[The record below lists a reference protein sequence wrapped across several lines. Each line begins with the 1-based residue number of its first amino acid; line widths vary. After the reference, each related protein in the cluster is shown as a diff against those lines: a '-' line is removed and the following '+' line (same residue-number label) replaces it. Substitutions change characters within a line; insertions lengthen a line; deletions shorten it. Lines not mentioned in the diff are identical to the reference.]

1 MAEKI
6 KKIST
11 LIESQLP
18 GFISSEYEQ
27 FSKFVEKYYEQLES
41 TGNPLDI
48 IQNIENYRD
57 INFYEKNLLNQKTI
71 LSGNIL
77 ANSSSITVADA
88 SSFPKENGYIRIG
101 NEICFYKERTNN
113 QFLEVSRG
121 VSGNNTLGDL
131 YNSSEF
137 VTTQSSPHYTGDE
150 VYNISNLFL
159 YAFIKN
165 FEEEYLGAFPEKYLK
180 GEVDKRTL
188 IKNINKFYKAKGTD
202 RSIKFIF
209 NSIVSQNESE
219 VVEVYNPKDFT
230 LKASVSDWVTKYALK
245 VKVLSGD
252 PLKLIGNVITQSL
265 DDYDKTISFASAV
278 VDNVAYLGKFDNE
291 NLYEI
296 VLAPNTIN
304 GNFKIAARTTLRSNV
319 SISADTGD
327 RINLFST
334 MGFPKQGK
342 VLVGNEVIS
351 FNDKNVNQLIIDDR
365 QNPVSHT
372 EGISVYS
379 FSTVTGSHEEG
390 TVRLLTLGVLYNLL
404 PEKALPYSETGDL
417 IQVSESGFETRDPV
431 IFDVRKN
438 ATRWFVNTNF
448 TKVNSIVPGVNSQ
461 INDLIAD
468 VSAIYEDD
476 QYYYIAASSF
486 PSHNNLLTLEITESL
501 SDQKLLKLIRKYPT
515 TTTEVYETGTRD
527 VGILVDGSPVFGCKD
542 FDFVTFGK
550 IQNIKIESKGVGYA
564 APPTVLLNEQPGK
577 AISVLSGETVNSITV
592 ISEDTYSSDPVIRI
606 TSGEGAILSPV
617 VTEGRISSINV
628 VNSGRYYSSPP
639 TIRIIDQ
646 LGKGNFAEYEAILDN
661 EGKIASCR
669 RITGGRFYTSGN
681 VIITVEAR
689 GKGAQATAKI
699 KRWVKNRYEK
709 LKNNLDANNSYVFS
723 SFDGS
728 KNYGYG
734 VVANPVILRRRLGDS
749 ISAIY
754 QQTTPL
760 QHSSIIGYA
769 YDGNPIYGPYGYSD
783 PVNSSSSITRLSSG
797 YSLNGSRPNGP
808 LISQYPLG
816 TFVDDYTWTPSV
828 NSGKT
833 ELDSNNGRF
842 CVTPDYPN
850 GIYAYFIT
858 INQSNT
864 PVFPYVLGNNFYS
877 LPVDSNYNS
886 IISQDDIPVSARRL
900 KTEDYEIN
908 GNDFYGY
915 IQDVKGGN
923 ISSATVYESL
933 ENFSVNSFVSIN
945 DFLTEGAGAA
955 AVVSSVKGKEILSIE
970 SNQTK
975 AIQFT
980 TVENSYL
987 FAGDT
992 ITQEV
997 TGATGVLIGNSV
1009 NENNFVLSNVQGE
1022 FNTQNVINSETKVL
1036 TLILDSN
1043 SIFTQGA
1050 TITLT
1055 DGEGNIGSDIAT
1067 GEILEG
1073 ITRQN
1078 SLKVKVISGE
1088 FILNNNYFLKSTNLG
1103 DTSRTQI
1110 LNITSLSENLNIFDI
1125 NDNIAIVETNGF
1137 HNIAVGDKVNVDI
1150 LPDDTETETLY
1161 FVRKRLYQEA
1171 ILNPVNHSSVI
1182 VDTGIGSADILN
1194 TGADYQSGV
1203 YENVELIFQDTSK
1216 ARTDIG
1222 RPDDLNN
1229 AKATITVS
1237 NPAGLGYGGI
1247 ASIVITNKGSNYKIN
1262 DVLTVNDSSLNR
1274 LAGSTNIQR
1283 LYIAVN
1289 HIGFAEQNTTI
1300 KLSNVRNLSVDDY
1313 LKLNEEIV
1321 KITSV
1326 NVQQKTVVVLRGQ
1339 KNTRPKNHYD
1349 KLKVEL
1355 FEGNYKFTPNF
1366 GPFGEGIAKPLIV
1379 DYDSDNKKIF
1389 VSFNYGAQSPQKIL
1403 LSSSFFDAST
1413 PAKLVTIKTT
1423 EDPKFKLEF
1432 SKDTENNLITNPIIN
1447 IQKYYKYKFDTSHI
1461 SMVDTYLDFSS
1472 SSNYNIFTEEK
1483 FVSSISPG
1491 NAGSFVNIKL
1501 GFGSNISSNNFQTKQ
1516 RINFSN
1522 YFYFIKVSPNVDT
1535 DNSFLKIIDD
1545 PLTGEKVVT
1554 YTTDTKFVYELNS
1567 VPEYDGSGQ
1576 MLYTTTSQFAIGKI
1590 NSLAITNSGN
1600 DYKRLPIVEGVLPTA
1615 SKECIVDPVYD
1626 TVNKNI
1632 AGFKILNQG
1641 SNYSK
1646 PKVVITD
1653 GDGVNY
1659 EFDCFVFQGKVTNV
1673 TVINPGINFTYKP
1686 TVKIVESDVKIYLN
1700 SNTIG
1705 IPQNVK
1711 IVSNGALFNS
1721 DKSTLSQY
1729 KSITTFILKD
1739 FGSTIFFPGEI
1750 ITQPSTGAKA
1760 RVAKNG
1766 WKIGNNLLKVDKIQG
1781 VFQLDSTIIGKG
1793 SNRVATIVDEI
1804 STIFSPS
1811 IKSFY
1816 DNLGFYSSDK
1826 GKIGVNSQKLTDSYF
1841 YQDYSYVIK
1850 SKTSIDV
1857 WRDLIKETTHPAG
1870 FELFGEVLVES
1881 DGNTSMPS
1889 EIENNKIEST
1899 TFINL
1904 GTKTISVI
1912 DTKTYV
1918 TESFIALN
1926 SLNIQRG
1933 LGSISVDEFDAS
1945 ETLAGD
1951 FVLSTPFTGRLD
1963 TYDGQ
1968 PVGNTVFT
1976 IIDKKSGLPLVVYN
1990 EQQLIITIDGVLQEP
2005 GKAFKI
2011 NGSQIT
2017 FDSPPFGNS
2026 LIEGQEIEG
2035 QKLYGRYIKFKNNS
2049 LNEKY
2054 LRKLKSIENEF
2065 DGIKTTFNL
2074 YYDNGDIVKTD
2085 INENL
2090 IVALNAVI
2098 QKADTST
2105 NGILNNK
2112 NSYYILRSTISSIP
2126 DKIVFSDPPIK
2137 HNDIEEGTE
2146 PELSGYERFFSYT
2159 VGSYIRLKINN
2170 DLIPFRKTGPF
2181 LIIDEIENSVAKIDN
2196 SKYALVFIDGVLQ
2209 VEGESYDINGPT
2221 ITFTKPLNYFI
2232 SENNEVTYS
2241 DVNIIR
2247 LYGRDLAQ
2255 SLTVYDFER
2264 DTFYNKLKLTI
2275 VGQNTYTQF
2284 INWHRV
2290 VNSKEIVVYQ
2300 NNAVLGKLRGFAGNS
2315 INSWSIVLTS
2325 QNVNYDSTLPLN
2337 FSSLDKYIN
2346 YPDLT
2351 ITGQYEVFL
2360 SYEKDEDENRILS
2373 KSINRHLYGTELTNK
2388 TWYEQSKCYA
2398 NLHLGD
2404 LIKIDGENSYREILS
2419 IPDTAKT
2426 KDYRT
2431 SSFISNDIYSKV
2443 TTTNYNG
2450 LVYGEGLSIV
2460 AKISSGKVVSLDWN
2474 KRELNLYLTNN
2485 LLLQPTAYQYFTPP
2499 IIQFI
2504 PNDGTGGGAK
2514 AEVIVY
2520 DGQVIDLILLDGGSE
2535 YQQVPTVVVAKG
2547 YDIIRDPNRKIDSII
2562 LVGFQPSYMVAF
2574 APLFSSPTGG
2584 PGGIEIGLFP
2594 PGPEPIFIFSS
2605 IPLGEKEI
2613 QKDITTIVTPIPTI
2627 FTSNQIRFDTQI
2639 VIIPPTVFVPLS
2651 PINTYR
2657 QIISVVDAKADVIS
2671 SSAIQSISK
2680 EITIIPPTSIVN
2692 NSIIEVP
2699 NEATNDIG
2707 AFLDAPLSVTD
2718 TIVYIADTGRF
2729 PSASRLLIGKEIVTY
2744 GKKLTDRFLDVIR
2757 GTFGTTATT
2766 HEAGDYL
2773 RHLPELISIVPVGPI
2788 TIITTEIKITE
2799 VHKTDFTLTSQ
2810 KQINVDNS
2818 EINLI
2823 NEIIIIPP
2831 TSYVTSLSSYSST
2844 QIVTNVG
2851 NNLEIISHSPLIQN
2865 KIETTLTTTINVI
2878 TFVKNKLTTNSRTLT
2893 EEADIIK
2900 FKIVETGFV
2909 NYFEELEDVTF
2920 KNKYN
2925 LGSAGFNLKTFE
2937 NNAFIDTGS
2946 FDINGTLE
2954 SIDLAYPFL
2963 TIENFEIRPSSS
2975 ITLNGDIFNLGIP
2988 TINSTGTFITSNVT
3002 QSQTIIFVQSTE
3014 RFPANGKL
3022 LIGKEIVSYTGKTQN
3037 SFIGVIR
3044 GFDNTIA
3051 ESHIS
3056 GDYLKTFD

>member
-121 VSGNNTLGDL
+121 VSGNTTLGDL

-137 VTTQSSPHYTGDE
+137 VTTQSAPHYTGDE

-209 NSIVSQNESE
+209 NSIVSRNESE

-278 VDNVAYLGKFDNE
+278 VDNVVYLGKFDNE
-291 NLYEI
+291 DLYEV
-296 VLAPNTIN
+296 VLAPSTIN
-304 GNFKIAARTTLRSNV
+304 GNFKIAARTTLRSNL

-342 VLVGNEVIS
+342 VLIGNEVIS
-351 FNDKNVNQLIIDDR
+351 FNDKNVNQLIINDR
-365 QNPVSHT
+365 QNSVSYT

-379 FSTVTGSHEEG
+379 FSTVEGSHEEG

-438 ATRWFVNTNF
+438 LTRWFVNTNF

-476 QYYYIAASSF
+476 QYYYIASSSF

-550 IQNIKIESKGVGYA
+550 IENIKIESKGVGYA
-564 APPTVLLNEQPGK
+564 APPTVLINEQPGK

-592 ISEDTYSSDPVIRI
+592 TSEDTYSSDPVIRI

-639 TIRIIDQ
+639 TIRIIDE

-669 RITGGRFYTSGN
+669 RITGGRFYTRGN

-689 GKGAQATAKI
+689 GKGAQATAKV

-709 LKNNLDANNSYVFS
+709 LKNNLDTNNSYVFP

-734 VVANPVILRRRLGDS
+734 VVANPVILRKRLGDS

-754 QQTTPL
+754 QETTPL

-769 YDGNPIYGPYGYSD
+769 YDGNPIYGPYGYSN

-797 YSLNGSRPNGP
+797 YLLNVSRPNGP
-808 LISQYPLG
+808 SISQYPLG

-955 AVVSSVKGKEILSIE
+955 AVVSSVKGKQIVSIE

-987 FAGDT
+987 FEGDT

-1022 FNTQNVINSETKVL
+1022 FNTQNVINSETKVV
-1036 TLILDSN
+1036 TLILNSN

-1088 FILNNNYFLKSTNLG
+1088 FILNDNYFLKSTNLG

-1110 LNITSLSENLNIFDI
+1110 LNIISLSENLNIFDI

-1203 YENVELIFQDTSK
+1203 YENVELIFQDISK

-1262 DVLTVNDSSLNR
+1262 DVLTVSDSSLNR

-1289 HIGFAEQNTTI
+1289 HVGFAEQNTTL
-1300 KLSNVRNLSVDDY
+1300 KLSNVTNLSVDDY

-1326 NVQQKTVVVLRGQ
+1326 NVQQKTVGVLRGQ

-1366 GPFGEGIAKPLIV
+1366 GPFGEGISKPLIV

-1389 VSFNYGAQSPQKIL
+1389 VSFNYGAQSPERIL

-1413 PAKLVTIKTT
+1413 PAKLVTIKTV
-1423 EDPKFKLEF
+1423 ENPKFKLEF
-1432 SKDTENNLITNPIIN
+1432 SKDTENNLITNPIVN
-1447 IQKYYKYKFDTSHI
+1447 IQKYYKYKFDTSHF

-1501 GFGSNISSNNFQTKQ
+1501 GFGPNISSNDFQTRQ

-1522 YFYFIKVSPNVDT
+1522 YFYFIKVSPNVNT
-1535 DNSFLKIIDD
+1535 DNSFLRIIDD

-1646 PKVVITD
+1646 PTVVITD
-1653 GDGVNY
+1653 GDGINY
-1659 EFDCFVFQGKVTNV
+1659 KFDCFV
-1673 TVINPGINFTYKP
+1673 
-1686 TVKIVESDVKIYLN
+1686 
-1700 SNTIG
+1700 
-1705 IPQNVK
+1705 
-1711 IVSNGALFNS
+1711 
-1721 DKSTLSQY
+1721 
-1729 KSITTFILKD
+1729 
-1739 FGSTIFFPGEI
+1739 
-1750 ITQPSTGAKA
+1750 
-1760 RVAKNG
+1760 
-1766 WKIGNNLLKVDKIQG
+1766 
-1781 VFQLDSTIIGKG
+1781 
-1793 SNRVATIVDEI
+1793 
-1804 STIFSPS
+1804 
-1811 IKSFY
+1811 
-1816 DNLGFYSSDK
+1816 
-1826 GKIGVNSQKLTDSYF
+1826 
-1841 YQDYSYVIK
+1841 
-1850 SKTSIDV
+1850 
-1857 WRDLIKETTHPAG
+1857 
-1870 FELFGEVLVES
+1870 
-1881 DGNTSMPS
+1881 
-1889 EIENNKIEST
+1889 
-1899 TFINL
+1899 
-1904 GTKTISVI
+1904 
-1912 DTKTYV
+1912 
-1918 TESFIALN
+1918 
-1926 SLNIQRG
+1926 
-1933 LGSISVDEFDAS
+1933 
-1945 ETLAGD
+1945 
-1951 FVLSTPFTGRLD
+1951 
-1963 TYDGQ
+1963 
-1968 PVGNTVFT
+1968 
-1976 IIDKKSGLPLVVYN
+1976 
-1990 EQQLIITIDGVLQEP
+1990 
-2005 GKAFKI
+2005 
-2011 NGSQIT
+2011 
-2017 FDSPPFGNS
+2017 
-2026 LIEGQEIEG
+2026 
-2035 QKLYGRYIKFKNNS
+2035 
-2049 LNEKY
+2049 
-2054 LRKLKSIENEF
+2054 
-2065 DGIKTTFNL
+2065 
-2074 YYDNGDIVKTD
+2074 
-2085 INENL
+2085 
-2090 IVALNAVI
+2090 
-2098 QKADTST
+2098 
-2105 NGILNNK
+2105 
-2112 NSYYILRSTISSIP
+2112 
-2126 DKIVFSDPPIK
+2126 
-2137 HNDIEEGTE
+2137 
-2146 PELSGYERFFSYT
+2146 
-2159 VGSYIRLKINN
+2159 
-2170 DLIPFRKTGPF
+2170 
-2181 LIIDEIENSVAKIDN
+2181 
-2196 SKYALVFIDGVLQ
+2196 
-2209 VEGESYDINGPT
+2209 
-2221 ITFTKPLNYFI
+2221 
-2232 SENNEVTYS
+2232 
-2241 DVNIIR
+2241 
-2247 LYGRDLAQ
+2247 
-2255 SLTVYDFER
+2255 
-2264 DTFYNKLKLTI
+2264 
-2275 VGQNTYTQF
+2275 
-2284 INWHRV
+2284 
-2290 VNSKEIVVYQ
+2290 
-2300 NNAVLGKLRGFAGNS
+2300 
-2315 INSWSIVLTS
+2315 
-2325 QNVNYDSTLPLN
+2325 
-2337 FSSLDKYIN
+2337 
-2346 YPDLT
+2346 
-2351 ITGQYEVFL
+2351 
-2360 SYEKDEDENRILS
+2360 
-2373 KSINRHLYGTELTNK
+2373 
-2388 TWYEQSKCYA
+2388 
-2398 NLHLGD
+2398 
-2404 LIKIDGENSYREILS
+2404 
-2419 IPDTAKT
+2419 
-2426 KDYRT
+2426 
-2431 SSFISNDIYSKV
+2431 
-2443 TTTNYNG
+2443 
-2450 LVYGEGLSIV
+2450 
-2460 AKISSGKVVSLDWN
+2460 
-2474 KRELNLYLTNN
+2474 
-2485 LLLQPTAYQYFTPP
+2485 
-2499 IIQFI
+2499 
-2504 PNDGTGGGAK
+2504 
-2514 AEVIVY
+2514 
-2520 DGQVIDLILLDGGSE
+2520 
-2535 YQQVPTVVVAKG
+2535 
-2547 YDIIRDPNRKIDSII
+2547 
-2562 LVGFQPSYMVAF
+2562 
-2574 APLFSSPTGG
+2574 
-2584 PGGIEIGLFP
+2584 
-2594 PGPEPIFIFSS
+2594 
-2605 IPLGEKEI
+2605 
-2613 QKDITTIVTPIPTI
+2613 
-2627 FTSNQIRFDTQI
+2627 
-2639 VIIPPTVFVPLS
+2639 
-2651 PINTYR
+2651 
-2657 QIISVVDAKADVIS
+2657 
-2671 SSAIQSISK
+2671 
-2680 EITIIPPTSIVN
+2680 
-2692 NSIIEVP
+2692 
-2699 NEATNDIG
+2699 
-2707 AFLDAPLSVTD
+2707 
-2718 TIVYIADTGRF
+2718 
-2729 PSASRLLIGKEIVTY
+2729 
-2744 GKKLTDRFLDVIR
+2744 
-2757 GTFGTTATT
+2757 
-2766 HEAGDYL
+2766 
-2773 RHLPELISIVPVGPI
+2773 
-2788 TIITTEIKITE
+2788 
-2799 VHKTDFTLTSQ
+2799 
-2810 KQINVDNS
+2810 
-2818 EINLI
+2818 
-2823 NEIIIIPP
+2823 
-2831 TSYVTSLSSYSST
+2831 
-2844 QIVTNVG
+2844 
-2851 NNLEIISHSPLIQN
+2851 
-2865 KIETTLTTTINVI
+2865 
-2878 TFVKNKLTTNSRTLT
+2878 
-2893 EEADIIK
+2893 
-2900 FKIVETGFV
+2900 
-2909 NYFEELEDVTF
+2909 
-2920 KNKYN
+2920 
-2925 LGSAGFNLKTFE
+2925 
-2937 NNAFIDTGS
+2937 
-2946 FDINGTLE
+2946 
-2954 SIDLAYPFL
+2954 
-2963 TIENFEIRPSSS
+2963 
-2975 ITLNGDIFNLGIP
+2975 
-2988 TINSTGTFITSNVT
+2988 
-3002 QSQTIIFVQSTE
+3002 
-3014 RFPANGKL
+3014 
-3022 LIGKEIVSYTGKTQN
+3022 
-3037 SFIGVIR
+3037 
-3044 GFDNTIA
+3044 
-3051 ESHIS
+3051 
-3056 GDYLKTFD
+3056 